1 MDLRDIAN
9 HKNQANEYSHIKKN
23 CPIEL
28 GYMLNT
34 FHNIHLFKRK
44 GKRCSRYTFSR
55 EGRRRGGL
63 KTVVRATGGDFLD
76 DYFVV

>member
-9 HKNQANEYSHIKKN
+9 HKNWANEYSHLKN

-44 GKRCSRYTFSR
+44 GKSCSRNTQQ
-55 EGRRRGGL
+55 RRKKMRWI
-63 KTVVRATGGDFLD
+63 KNSVRDTGGDFLD